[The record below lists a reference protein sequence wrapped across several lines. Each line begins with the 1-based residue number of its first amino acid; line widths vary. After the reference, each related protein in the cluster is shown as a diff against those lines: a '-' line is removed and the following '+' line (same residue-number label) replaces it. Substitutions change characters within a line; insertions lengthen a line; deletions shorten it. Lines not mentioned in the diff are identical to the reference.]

1 MSENTTEFCDLEKV
15 VHTFVSTRL
24 ITETFCMLVS
34 LRSVFFLFFSSS
46 LQLAQNAAARF
57 LTRSRNRHRI
67 SEIPASSLW
76 LPVSWRLRF
85 KTLFFVYTA
94 LNGLSPASMC
104 DPLLLHTVRHLRSSN
119 QRPLSVHRLE
129 TKCCVSQQRP
139 PNCEFL
145 FLHEFVLLTPL
156 MFST

>member
-34 LRSVFFLFFSSS
+34 LRSLFFFFPSCS

-67 SEIPASSLW
+67 SEIPASPLR

-85 KTLFFVYTA
+85 ETLFSVYAA

-104 DPLLLHTVRHLRSSN
+104 EPLLPHTVRHLRSSN
-119 QRPLSVHRLE
+119 HRPLSVHRLE
-129 TKCCVSQQRP
+129 TKCCVSQQRTR
-139 PNCEFL
+139 NCEFL
-145 FLHEFVLLTPL
+145 SHHKFVLLTPL